1 MNKCLSDNQKLWKDR
16 VGLLEKKIDETIR
29 QKEEEMKELQDQVR
43 DLMFYLE
50 TQKKIAESPEDKRQ
64 VQCIFIM
71 LYCKVYCENSWL
83 LKVEHEFL

>member
-16 VGLLEKKIDETIR
+16 VGLLEKKIDDTIR

-50 TQKKIAESPEDKRQ
+50 AQKKIAESPEDKRQ
-64 VQCIFIM
+64 VSSVPADFM
-71 LYCKVYCENSWL
+71 SYTVGL
-83 LKVEHEFL
+83 

>member
-16 VGLLEKKIDETIR
+16 VGTLEKKIDDTIR

-50 TQKKIAESPEDKRQ
+50 TQKKISESPEDKRQ
-64 VQCIFIM
+64 VRNT
-71 LYCKVYCENSWL
+71 VCELVGTL
-83 LKVEHEFL
+83 LVRWR